1 MSGLACGMTVTHA
14 QSLIPDLTV
23 VEATPEEDEAALFRL
38 ALWCIKY
45 SPLVTPDP
53 PDGVFIDVAGSAHL
67 FQGEAALAARP
78 LQAASARKGSSA
90 RAALADTAGCA
101 WAMARFGKETIVS
114 PGRASEAI
122 ASLPVAALRLSN
134 ETVASLHDVGI
145 ERVAQLASKPRAS
158 LRLRFGAEVLLRLDQ
173 AFGSANEALTVAYSA
188 GGAAR
193 RTSICRA
200 SRRPGG
206 SEARHRKTLRAS
218 CAAI

>member
-1 MSGLACGMTVTHA
+1 MQGQRRILASVDDAAARLGLSVGMTVTHA

-23 VEATPEEDEAALFRL
+23 IDATPEEDEAALFRL

-67 FQGEAALAARP
+67 FQGEAAL
-78 LQAASARKGSSA
+78 LQDLCERLGAEGITAK
-90 RAALADTAGCA
+90 AALADTAGCA
-101 WAMARFGKETIVS
+101 WAMARYGNETIVS

-122 ASLPVAALRLSN
+122 ASLPVAALRLSK

-158 LRLRFGAEVLLRLDQ
+158 LRLRFGG
-173 AFGSANEALTVAYSA
+173 GSVA
-188 GGAAR
+188 AAR
-193 RTSICRA
+193 SSSWQRQ
-200 SRRPGG
+200 
-206 SEARHRKTLRAS
+206 
-218 CAAI
+218 